1 MINEKT
7 LRRLTILITVTAFIV
22 VTILFITSLVS
33 SQNFLSF
40 ILGTSLALLNFLL
53 GFLLLNYSIGKP
65 DKIFLIILW
74 GGMFLRI
81 ILLLTLVFIIL
92 YFLEINTVTFI
103 FSIFIFYIFYLFDE
117 IFYLLIRSK
126 Q

>member
-7 LRRLTILITVTAFIV
+7 IRRFTILLTVTAFIA
-22 VTILFITSLVS
+22 VTIFYITSLVS
-33 SQNFLSF
+33 FQNFLSF
-40 ILGTSLALLNFLL
+40 LLGAVLSIFNFLL
-53 GFLLLNYSIGKP
+53 GFLFLNYGIKKP
-65 DKIFLIILW
+65 DKIFMIIIW
-74 GGMFLRI
+74 GGMTFRI

>member
-7 LRRLTILITVTAFIV
+7 LRRFTILLTVTAFIA
-22 VTILFITSLVS
+22 VTVFYVTSLVS
-33 SQNFLSF
+33 FQNFLSF
-40 ILGTSLALLNFLL
+40 LLGAVLSILNFLL
-53 GFLLLNYSIGKP
+53 GFLFLNYGIKKP
-65 DKIFLIILW
+65 DKIFMIIIW
-74 GGMFLRI
+74 GGMTFRI